1 MHALIVG
8 INHFNSAQV
17 MDLTECV
24 DDARRVAD
32 YLQSTLLVPRSQIVT
47 LTNTEATKERIVEEL
62 KALAHRG
69 SVADDAPIVI
79 YFATHSFVD
88 TATKST
94 YLVPYPPSENIAG
107 GGLDLDDLKSC
118 ALSYNALVDILKHIA
133 EEKTDNITLILDS
146 CHAGAM
152 GQNEKFIN
160 PSGQASGM
168 RPRTSEGTRG
178 VAMVKEEE
186 RGSDHQTS
194 PLGTGVRG
202 MKAVSRISKKTTGT
216 FTAPL
221 ITQVLIVTSIQRSLL
236 GTPLTSCWPE
246 RAQRIRRM
254 RILGK
259 AVYSRARF

>member
-1 MHALIVG
+1 
-8 INHFNSAQV
+8 

-118 ALSYNALVDILKHIA
+118 ALSYNAIVDILKHIA
-133 EEKTDNITLILDS
+133 EEKTDNIV
-146 CHAGAM
+146 
-152 GQNEKFIN
+152 
-160 PSGQASGM
+160 
-168 RPRTSEGTRG
+168 RPFPT
-178 VAMVKEEE
+178 AWA
-186 RGSDHQTS
+186 
-194 PLGTGVRG
+194 PLPN
-202 MKAVSRISKKTTGT
+202 AKKTDWY
-216 FTAPL
+216 L
-221 ITQVLIVTSIQRSLL
+221 YHRLSSSILVML
-236 GTPLTSCWPE
+236 VPW
-246 RAQRIRRM
+246 ARM
-254 RILGK
+254 RSSSIRLAKHLVCGLAQVK
-259 AVYSRARF
+259 AHEGSPWSRKKREEVITKRHR